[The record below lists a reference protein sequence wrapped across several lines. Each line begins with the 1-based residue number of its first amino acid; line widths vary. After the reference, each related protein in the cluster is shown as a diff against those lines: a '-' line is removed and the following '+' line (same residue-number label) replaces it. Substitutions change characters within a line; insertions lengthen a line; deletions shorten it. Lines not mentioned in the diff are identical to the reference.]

1 MARNNSP
8 PKTFPKKIDKYDR
21 HPERIN
27 EIFNEKR
34 VVTEIIANF
43 MNMFLQTNFNS
54 NRPYYQNSQNRFLSN
69 DHFFLQIIVSVPN
82 SSDFKKKP
90 YNIYNSNRS
99 DRAKVKKYKNKKFY
113 VAEKNE
119 KK

>member
-54 NRPYYQNSQNRFLSN
+54 NRPYYQNSQNRFSSN
-69 DHFFLQIIVSVPN
+69 DHFFFAN
-82 SSDFKKKP
+82 HRF
-90 YNIYNSNRS
+90 
-99 DRAKVKKYKNKKFY
+99 RAKLVRFQ
-113 VAEKNE
+113 EKTVQYLQFE
-119 KK
+119 PERPSKS